1 MDNPRGAS
9 VPIRAVF
16 FDVGETLVD
25 EHRLYRDYAMR
36 MDVSYE
42 FFMAKIEEAMARREP
57 VRNVFS
63 AVKPGFDFKAARAQ
77 REAEGKKFVIGAH
90 DLYDDAA
97 HSLAGLKARGYFIG
111 IVGNQPATAEAMLRE
126 SGLAADF
133 IATSEA
139 WGVAKPDPAFFDK
152 VIEAAGMD
160 PRHIAYVGDR
170 VDNDVLPAH
179 AAGMRPVLIRR
190 GPWGRAQ
197 WGRPEAEKAHLRI
210 ESLTELLEALQ
221 GPAR

>member
-1 MDNPRGAS
+1 M
-9 VPIRAVF
+9 PIRAIF

-36 MDVSYE
+36 MGVTYE
-42 FFMAKIEEAMARREP
+42 HFMERIEEAMARREP
-57 VRNVFS
+57 VRNVFA

-77 REAEGKKFVIGAH
+77 REAEGKKFVIGPH
-90 DLYDDAA
+90 DLYEDAA
-97 HSLAGLKARGYFIG
+97 SSLEALKSRGYFIG

-139 WGVAKPDPAFFDK
+139 WGVSKPDPAFFVK
-152 VIEAAGMD
+152 VIEAAGID
-160 PRHIAYVGDR
+160 PHHIAYVGDR
-170 VDNDVLPAH
+170 VDNDVLPAR
-179 AAGMRPVLIRR
+179 AAGLWPVLIRR

-197 WGRPEAEKAHLRI
+197 WAWPEAAQAHLRI
-210 ESLTELLEALQ
+210 ESLAELPELLRGPRALD
-221 GPAR
+221 

>member
-1 MDNPRGAS
+1 MS
-9 VPIRAVF
+9 IRAIF

-42 FFMAKIEEAMARREP
+42 YFMARIEEAMARREP
-57 VRNVFS
+57 VRNVFA

-90 DLYDDAA
+90 DLYADAA
-97 HSLAGLKARGYFIG
+97 PTLAALKARGYFVG

-133 IATSEA
+133 VATSEA
-139 WGVAKPDPAFFDK
+139 WGVAKPDPAFFTK
-152 VIEAAGMD
+152 VIDAAGLD

-170 VDNDVLPAH
+170 VDNDVVPAH
-179 AAGMRPVLIRR
+179 AAGLSPVLIRR

-197 WGRPEAEKAHLRI
+197 WNWPEAEHARLKI
-210 ESLTELLEALQ
+210 ESLAELPELLQAPSAGNDRQ
-221 GPAR
+221 FG

>member
-1 MDNPRGAS
+1 M
-9 VPIRAVF
+9 PIRAIF

-36 MDVSYE
+36 MGVTYE
-42 FFMAKIEEAMARREP
+42 HFMERIEEAMARREP
-57 VRNVFS
+57 VRNVFA

-77 REAEGKKFVIGAH
+77 REAEGKKFVIGPH
-90 DLYDDAA
+90 DLYEDAA
-97 HSLAGLKARGYFIG
+97 SSLEALKSRGYFIG

-139 WGVAKPDPAFFDK
+139 WGVSKPDPTFFVK
-152 VIEAAGMD
+152 VIEAAGID
-160 PRHIAYVGDR
+160 PHHIAYVGDR
-170 VDNDVLPAH
+170 VDNDVLPAR
-179 AAGMRPVLIRR
+179 AAGLWPVLIRR

-197 WGRPEAEKAHLRI
+197 WAWPEAAQAHLRI
-210 ESLTELLEALQ
+210 ESLAELPELLRGPRALD
-221 GPAR
+221 

>member
-1 MDNPRGAS
+1 M
-9 VPIRAVF
+9 PIRAIF
-16 FDVGETLVD
+16 FDVGETLID

-36 MDVSYE
+36 MEVSYE
-42 FFMAKIEEAMARREP
+42 FFMEKIEEAMARREP
-57 VRNVFS
+57 VRNVFA

-90 DLYDDAA
+90 DLYEDAA
-97 HSLAGLKARGYFIG
+97 PTLAALKARGYFIG

-139 WGVAKPDPAFFDK
+139 WGVAKPEPAFFTK
-152 VIEAAGMD
+152 VIEAAGID

-170 VDNDVLPAH
+170 VDNDVVPAR
-179 AAGMRPVLIRR
+179 AAGMLPILIRR

-197 WGRPEAEKAHLRI
+197 WGWPEASEAHLRI
-210 ESLTELLEALQ
+210 ERLTELADNLK
-221 GPAR
+221 GPSRD